1 MMFVAGII
9 VAILVSSALSTV
21 IATQF
26 AVGPQGPVGPQGSKG
41 DQGYTGEHGVTGP
54 QGLQGV
60 TGSQGVTGPQ
70 GAAGATGADGAQGIQ
85 GPEGDTGPQGLQGIQ
100 GPVGG
105 FGAPDYDSGWVALHN
120 GETVFFTHNLGTE
133 DNLFVYLYGRALY
146 FGQWVYHQDVLG
158 TDTFLSGSEY
168 VWIGA
173 SWYTLN
179 ENEIGVVRATDD
191 LSWDEC
197 RVLIWEIEEPTSN
210 PLLSSNSE

>member
-1 MMFVAGII
+1 M
-9 VAILVSSALSTV
+9 
-21 IATQF
+21 
-26 AVGPQGPVGPQGSKG
+26 
-41 DQGYTGEHGVTGP
+41 
-54 QGLQGV
+54 
-60 TGSQGVTGPQ
+60 
-70 GAAGATGADGAQGIQ
+70 
-85 GPEGDTGPQGLQGIQ
+85 
-100 GPVGG
+100 
-105 FGAPDYDSGWVALHN
+105 HN
-120 GETVFFTHNLGTE
+120 GETVFFTPNLGTE

-197 RVLIWEIEEPTSN
+197 RVLIWEIEEPTST